1 MEGRIHM
8 NKYNLDETKKEN
20 TNKNDASNSDVTRM
34 YNMPNMTSGPSDAT
48 DEEKKKLNDR
58 SGAYKGTT
66 EK

>member
-1 MEGRIHM
+1 
-8 NKYNLDETKKEN
+8 
-20 TNKNDASNSDVTRM
+20 M

-58 SGAYKGTT
+58 SAAYKGTL